1 MEAYVD
7 AIMSRIPATETR
19 MEQIR
24 KHQEEDPVIRQLKLY
39 CQTGWPARAAT
50 PGVIR
55 PYRYVAAE
63 LTVEKG
69 LLMRVVIP
77 TSLRVEMLDK
87 IPSRDRQVS
96 REG

>member
-50 PGVIR
+50 PGV
-55 PYRYVAAE
+55 YRYVAAE

-69 LLMRVVIP
+69 LLMRGFRVVIP